1 MPFWTNCQLVD
12 KFAENGMNPHTLM
25 FEHSTL
31 PLVSKQGGLYA
42 SFFRVLVIVRIYGF
56 GDYGDR
62 MGVQLMGPHG
72 RPKRSHLT
80 IRIIFQ
86 MG

>member
-12 KFAENGMNPHTLM
+12 KFAENDMNPHTLM

-42 SFFRVLVIVRIYGF
+42 SFFRVLVIVFTVLAIMETVWGYSSWVP
-56 GDYGDR
+56 
-62 MGVQLMGPHG
+62 MGARKGH
-72 RPKRSHLT
+72 T
-80 IRIIFQ
+80 
-86 MG
+86 